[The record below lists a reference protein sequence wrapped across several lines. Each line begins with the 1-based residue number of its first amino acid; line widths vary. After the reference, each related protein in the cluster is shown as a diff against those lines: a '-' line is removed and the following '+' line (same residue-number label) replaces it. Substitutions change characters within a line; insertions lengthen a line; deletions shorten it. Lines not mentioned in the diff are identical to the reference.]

1 MEPFRDR
8 GAAGEQLAAAVVEVV
23 REPCVVLGIP
33 RGGVIVAAPVAR
45 RLGAPLD
52 VVVPKKLSAPGR
64 PELGI
69 GAVAPGVRVLD
80 ERAIATLGVD
90 PGYLEDEIA
99 REEVEVERRTAA
111 YRRLRPPL
119 DLAGRTAVVVDDG
132 IATGG
137 TARAAIAWARA
148 AGANRVVLAIPVGPS
163 GVVEDFRSVADEVVC
178 LGAPAWFVA
187 VGEWYVD
194 FRQTTDEEVE
204 AALAAGA

>member
-8 GAAGEQLAAAVVEVV
+8 RAAGEQLAEAVAEVV

-33 RGGVIVAAPVAR
+33 RGGVVVAAPVAR

-52 VVVPKKLSAPGR
+52 VVVPKKLRAPGR

-69 GAVAPGVRVLD
+69 GAVAPGVRILD
-80 ERAIATLGVD
+80 ARAIATLAVD
-90 PGYLEDEIA
+90 PAYLEGEIA
-99 REEVEVERRTAA
+99 RAEAEVARRMVA
-111 YRRLRPPL
+111 YRGDRPPPPIE
-119 DLAGRTAVVVDDG
+119 GRTAVVVDDG

-148 AGANRVVLAIPVGPS
+148 AGATRVVLAVPVGPA
-163 GVVEDFRSVADEVVC
+163 GTVEDFRLVADDVVC
-178 LGAPAWFVA
+178 LATPSWFMA
-187 VGEWYVD
+187 VGEWYQD

-204 AALAAGA
+204 AALAAGV